1 MIEREDDTG
10 FGGRMILQGDGFS
23 YGVDAVLLAAF
34 ASGET
39 GAKVPSNRRKPL
51 RFMDLG
57 TGNGILPL
65 VLSYKWR
72 GREEE
77 DVFFGI
83 EKNPEA
89 ADRARRTME
98 RNHLADRITI
108 LEGDI
113 LEEAAPY
120 YGTMDIVVS
129 NPPYFRASLCNDEEA
144 LRDARHETTA
154 GIDDFASVASK
165 LLIRRG
171 DFYLVHRPSRLADIF
186 TALRAHRLEPKEMQ
200 FVLPRREAAANLV
213 LIHAVKDAGS
223 ELKMLPD
230 LVVHEEG
237 GGYTEELL
245 RLYDRV

>member
-1 MIEREDDTG
+1 MREREDDTG
-10 FGGRMILQGDGFS
+10 FGGRIILQGDGFS

-39 GAKVPSNRRKPL
+39 GAKVPRNRHKPL

-65 VLSYKWR
+65 ILSHKWR
-72 GREEE
+72 EREER
-77 DVFFGI
+77 DTFFGI

-89 ADRARRTME
+89 AGRARRTME
-98 RNHLADRITI
+98 RNGLADRITI
-108 LEGDI
+108 IEGDI

-129 NPPYFRASLCNDEEA
+129 NPPYFRASLCNEEEA

-154 GIDDFASVASK
+154 GIDAFAAEASK
-165 LLIRRG
+165 LLTHRG
-171 DFYLVHRPSRLADIF
+171 DFYLIHRPSRLADIF
-186 TALRAHRLEPKEMQ
+186 IALRAHRLEPKEMQ
-200 FVLPRREAAANLV
+200 FVLPHPGRAANLV

-223 ELKMLPD
+223 ELKLLPE
-230 LVVHEEG
+230 LVVHEAD

-245 RLYDRV
+245 RLYERA